1 MIYTNSRSYEGI
13 LQIRPNNQE
22 VLDYVKREIEKIN
35 LNIKDVIKGINTSL
49 IGGGL
54 LFLIIV
60 IATIFI
66 YKGGELSILYPIG
79 ATSYLWSVIFG
90 YKLFKERLNMWK
102 IMGVIVLLFGVT
114 LVGLGI

>member
-1 MIYTNSRSYEGI
+1 MITQSWAIVGMALTALAIAYTAA
-13 LQIRPNNQE
+13 L
-22 VLDYVKREIEKIN
+22 VKREIEKIN
-35 LNIKDVIKGINTSL
+35 LNIKDVIRGINTPL
-49 IGGGL
+49 IGGCL
-54 LFLIIV
+54 LFFIIV

-90 YKLFKERLNMWK
+90 YKLFKEKLNMWK
-102 IMGVIVLLFGVT
+102 IIGVIVLLFGVT

>member
-1 MIYTNSRSYEGI
+1 MITQPWAIAGMALTALAIAYTAA
-13 LQIRPNNQE
+13 L
-22 VLDYVKREIEKIN
+22 VKREIEKIN
-35 LNIKDVIKGINTSL
+35 LNIKDVIKGLNASL
-49 IGGGL
+49 IGAGL